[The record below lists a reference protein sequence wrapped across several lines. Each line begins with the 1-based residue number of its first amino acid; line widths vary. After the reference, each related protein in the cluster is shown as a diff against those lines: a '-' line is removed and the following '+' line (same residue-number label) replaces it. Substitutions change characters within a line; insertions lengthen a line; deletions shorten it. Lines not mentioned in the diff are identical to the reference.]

1 MVVIALQN
9 GPQYIGRYLGLYPLG
24 VKPIADNKK
33 CWSYVFSL
41 SLSLSLYFIT
51 FSVPLNLLQ
60 PHPIIS
66 LPVNKI
72 PFKSSH
78 FLFVCLLR
86 RED

>member
-41 SLSLSLYFIT
+41 SLSLYF
-51 FSVPLNLLQ
+51 FF
-60 PHPIIS
+60 
-66 LPVNKI
+66 
-72 PFKSSH
+72 FKSADAVGTISVINY
-78 FLFVCLLR
+78 FVFVPKSLFKLTR
-86 RED
+86 RWSSAGLNKMF